1 MTPLGEH
8 LVRRIR
14 LEGPLTV
21 AAFMADALAHPRL
34 GYYRTAAPLGAAG
47 DFVTAPEVSQ
57 MFGELVG
64 LWCLDLWERMGAPAP
79 VRLVELGPGRGTLI
93 ADALRATRIR
103 PEFHAALTLHLVEIN
118 PGLRARQAEAV
129 APYRERIG
137 GCAWH
142 DGFADVP
149 DGPILLV
156 ANEFFDALPV
166 HQFQREAGRWR
177 ERVVTLDPERDRLGF
192 ALAEPGPELALLAPE
207 LAAARDGALAE
218 VSPAA
223 IQLAAA
229 IGRRIARDG
238 GGALVVDY
246 AHAGEPLW
254 SLQAVRGHVRLAD
267 PLIDPGLVDLS
278 ARVDFARLGRAAEEA
293 GARVLGP
300 ASQRDFLEAVGIRTR
315 AAALA
320 ERARDR
326 QSAAIPAALH
336 RLLDPAEMGTLFQAI
351 ALARPDGPLPA
362 GFATR

>member
-1 MTPLGEH
+1 VTPLGEH

-14 LEGPLTV
+14 LEGPISV
-21 AAFMADALAHPRL
+21 AAFMADALAHPTL

-64 LWCLDLWERMGAPAP
+64 LWCLDLWERMGGPAP
-79 VRLVELGPGRGTLI
+79 VRLVELGPGRGTSI

-103 PEFHAALTLHLVEIN
+103 PEFHAAVTLHLVEIN

-137 GCAWH
+137 GCQWH
-142 DGFADVP
+142 DGFADLP
-149 DGPILLV
+149 DGPMLLL

-166 HQFQREAGRWR
+166 HQFQYAGGRWR
-177 ERVVTLDPERDRLGF
+177 ERVVALAPDGDALAF
-192 ALAEPGPELALLAPE
+192 ALADPGPELALLQPE
-207 LAAARDGALAE
+207 RAAAGEGALAE

-238 GGALVVDY
+238 GGALVIDY
-246 AHAGEPLW
+246 GHAGEPIW
-254 SLQAVRGHVRLAD
+254 SLQAVRRHARLAD
-267 PLIDPGLVDLS
+267 PLAEPGLADLS
-278 ARVDFARLGRAAEEA
+278 ARVDFAHLARAAAEA
-293 GARVLGP
+293 GATVLGP
-300 ASQRDFLEAVGIRTR
+300 ASQRAFLEALGIRTR

-320 ERARDR
+320 ARTPND
-326 QSAAIPAALH
+326 QGAALAAALH

-351 ALARPDGPLPA
+351 ALARPGGPLPA

>member
-8 LVRRIR
+8 LRRRIR

-21 AAFMADALAHPRL
+21 AAFMAEALAHPTL

-47 DFVTAPEVSQ
+47 DFTTAPEVSQ

-64 LWCLDLWERMGAPAP
+64 LWCLDLWERMGAPTP

-103 PEFHAALTLHLVEIN
+103 PEFHAALSLHLVEIN
-118 PGLRARQAEAV
+118 PALRARQAEAIG
-129 APYRERIG
+129 AYRAQIG
-137 GCAWH
+137 GCEWQ
-142 DGFADVP
+142 DGFADLP
-149 DGPILLV
+149 EGPLLLV

-166 HQFQREAGRWR
+166 HQFQRVGGRWR
-177 ERVVTLDPERDRLGF
+177 ERVVALAPGADELTF

-207 LAAARDGALAE
+207 LAAAGEGALVE

-223 IQLAAA
+223 IQLAAEIA
-229 IGRRIARDG
+229 RRIAAAG
-238 GGALVVDY
+238 GGALILDY
-246 AHAGEPLW
+246 AHAGKALW
-254 SLQAVRGHVRLAD
+254 SLQAVRRHVRQAD
-267 PLIDPGLVDLS
+267 PLAEPGLADLS
-278 ARVDFARLGRAAEEA
+278 ARVDFAQLARAAREA

-300 ASQRDFLEAVGIRTR
+300 ASQRDFLEELGIRTR

-320 ERARDR
+320 ERARNG
-326 QSAAIPAALH
+326 AAAELAAALR

-351 ALARPDGPLPA
+351 AIAQPGGPLPA
-362 GFATR
+362 GFAAR